1 MSKNVFSQFAV
12 TSVINQETIAKKAR
26 HTKNVLAFAARVQA
40 AVMAAEEP
48 WEAAEKAVRELPRKE
63 RALYG
68 QLLKWV
74 NEVYAPSREQAD
86 ADTVWPEVWA
96 GEWDCDDP
104 DTIWDQRWHASRR
117 ERVAD
122 FKAAFTQLLPHW
134 VTEALK
140 KPLY

>member
-1 MSKNVFSQFAV
+1 MSKNMFSKYSV
-12 TSVINQETIAKKAR
+12 NTVINPEFVSRKAM
-26 HTKNVLAFAARVQA
+26 HSKNILAFAAKVQA
-40 AVMAAEEP
+40 SVIEAEEP
-48 WEAAEKAVRELPRKE
+48 WEAAEKAARELPKKE

-74 NEVYAPSREQAD
+74 EVYAPAREQAD
-86 ADTVWPEVWA
+86 ADTVWPEAWA

-134 VTEALK
+134 VTECLK